1 MMGYNAVKAL
11 IEGKKNRV
19 MVYRDGHYDDLDLDE
34 ALAYKRGYDN
44 TSYEM
49 DLQVDSY
56 AIHFFGILLM

>member
-44 TSYEM
+44 TSYEI
-49 DLQVDSY
+49 LKIL
-56 AIHFFGILLM
+56 AI